1 MPKRRRNEGLR
12 KINRGGEGRGKK
24 EEIKVGGDRRC
35 RGRDDTD
42 DDEMDEGVEGIRPG
56 DKQREEE
63 IYNGRR
69 EKDEEYYGQ
78 RL

>member
-1 MPKRRRNEGLR
+1 MRRGREG
-12 KINRGGEGRGKK
+12 GKK

-35 RGRDDTD
+35 RGRADTD
-42 DDEMDEGVEGIRPG
+42 DDEMDEGVEGIRPD

-69 EKDEEYYGQ
+69 EKDEKYYGQ
-78 RL
+78 WL

>member
-1 MPKRRRNEGLR
+1 M
-12 KINRGGEGRGKK
+12 
-24 EEIKVGGDRRC
+24 KVGGDRRC

-42 DDEMDEGVEGIRPG
+42 DDEMDEGVEGIRPD

-69 EKDEEYYGQ
+69 EKDEKYYGQ
-78 RL
+78 HV